1 MHRNLVGLAQ
11 DPSIKICKF
20 DKGNGV
26 AIFSAKD
33 YYDKL
38 DKVILDKSKF
48 EEINQELSE
57 NHPIIQKEK
66 SISYYIRKYFK
77 KVTNYQ
83 ELISSGS
90 QPGKLYGIAKVH
102 KTNVPLRPV
111 VSMVGTPEY
120 KLAKYLDNL
129 IKPHIPD
136 TYLLHSTENFI
147 ERLKECPCNNKN
159 TMVSF
164 DVVSLFT
171 NVPLAETIELVIE
184 RLYDNN
190 NSNAI
195 PFEKSVF
202 RQLMFMATQGLFMYN
217 DKLYKQIDG
226 VTMGSPLGP
235 TLANFFLGCL
245 EEKIFKHNCNVVPK
259 LYLLYIDDSY
269 ALFDDKKD
277 CFKFLDILN
286 SQHNDIKFTIEQSTK
301 ANTLSFLDVQVKLF
315 NDGYETNVWR
325 KFTNTGLLLN
335 FNAMCPKIWK
345 SGLIMCFLHRA
356 ESICSNYK
364 LYLKEVQKLRL
375 IFNNNGYSNWF
386 IDNTLKKFEEQ
397 SAAKNNSQKT
407 EKDFF
412 FTLGLPY
419 FGNSSRQFAKKLSV
433 LIKRKFDVDINVY
446 YTTFKT
452 GFYFQLKCSTP
463 LSLMSNVVYK
473 FNCSCDA
480 DLSYIGMTTRHLS
493 VRVREHLHSKVRL
506 AVGKHIDNCH
516 VCKQKPVG
524 VKHFKIMR
532 ACSTEYNTKI
542 QEALLIKKCNPK
554 LNSQWYANGS
564 SFLLNVF

>member
-1 MHRNLVGLAQ
+1 M
-11 DPSIKICKF
+11 
-20 DKGNGV
+20 
-26 AIFSAKD
+26 
-33 YYDKL
+33 
-38 DKVILDKSKF
+38 
-48 EEINQELSE
+48 
-57 NHPIIQKEK
+57 
-66 SISYYIRKYFK
+66 
-77 KVTNYQ
+77 
-83 ELISSGS
+83 
-90 QPGKLYGIAKVH
+90 
-102 KTNVPLRPV
+102 
-111 VSMVGTPEY
+111 
-120 KLAKYLDNL
+120 
-129 IKPHIPD
+129 
-136 TYLLHSTENFI
+136 
-147 ERLKECPCNNKN
+147 
-159 TMVSF
+159 
-164 DVVSLFT
+164 
-171 NVPLAETIELVIE
+171 
-184 RLYDNN
+184 
-190 NSNAI
+190 
-195 PFEKSVF
+195 
-202 RQLMFMATQGLFMYN
+202 
-217 DKLYKQIDG
+217 
-226 VTMGSPLGP
+226 
-235 TLANFFLGCL
+235 
-245 EEKIFKHNCNVVPK
+245 
-259 LYLLYIDDSY
+259 
-269 ALFDDKKD
+269 
-277 CFKFLDILN
+277 N

-301 ANTLSFLDVQVKLF
+301 ANTLSFLDVQVKLL

-325 KFTNTGLLLN
+325 KSTNTGLLLN

-356 ESICSNYK
+356 KSICSNYE

-397 SAAKNNSQKT
+397 SAAKNKSQKT

-493 VRVREHLHSKVRL
+493 VRVREHLHSKVRS

-516 VCKQKPVG
+516 MCKQKPVG
-524 VKHFKIMR
+524 VKDFKIMR

-554 LNSQWYANGS
+554 LNSQLYANGS